1 MQNMNQQPQQGMHPA
16 YGNFFSDPTA
26 QMAFQVGGRA
36 TEAAGAYVEQ
46 NVGFP
51 TLGPTNGMDGWP
63 VFRFVDLRVRGSL
76 ARKIST
82 SRRSKTL
89 LQRLK

>member
-1 MQNMNQQPQQGMHPA
+1 MQNMMGNQHPQQGMHPA
-16 YGNFFSDPTA
+16 YGDFFNDPTA

-51 TLGPTNGMDGWP
+51 TFPLANG
-63 VFRFVDLRVRGSL
+63 RARVSFHGSKSGEPSSWGNICKL
-76 ARKIST
+76 A
-82 SRRSKTL
+82 L
-89 LQRLK
+89 